1 MFNGFVDIFI
11 MGMNNLLLLIR
22 IALLLLLWLILTYKT
37 CCTLD
42 RSFSLT
48 IFIIYET
55 IDGNYSRLSKDIKI
69 SIFQMIK
76 LIRYIY
82 YSSNLICGGLLR
94 YYQRWWNLYSVVVS
108 RWLGRDWWYTTENVP
123 INTEDR
129 FMGRRE
135 KKSWF
140 NNQTQP
146 SR

>member
-1 MFNGFVDIFI
+1 
-11 MGMNNLLLLIR
+11 MNNLLLLIR

-37 CCTLD
+37 RCTLD

-94 YYQRWWNLYSVVVS
+94 YYQR
-108 RWLGRDWWYTTENVP
+108 
-123 INTEDR
+123 
-129 FMGRRE
+129 
-135 KKSWF
+135 
-140 NNQTQP
+140 
-146 SR
+146 